1 MSDADRTNL
10 FKLGGFGVV
19 VQKLITD
26 RFLHARYELMKVT
39 RSVQPVQFVP
49 QGDAPFGQH
58 QELRPLGW
66 SPPDSR
72 IFRQI

>member
-1 MSDADRTNL
+1 MSDADRKNL
-10 FKLGGFGVV
+10 FQLGGFGVV
-19 VQKLITD
+19 VQKQITD
-26 RFLHARYELMKVT
+26 RFLHTRYELMKVT

-49 QGDAPFGQH
+49 QGDAPFGQL
-58 QELRPLGW
+58 QGLRPLGW

>member
-1 MSDADRTNL
+1 MSDADRKNL
-10 FKLGGFGVV
+10 FQLGGFGVV
-19 VQKLITD
+19 VQKQITD
-26 RFLHARYELMKVT
+26 RFLHTRYELMKVT

-66 SPPDSR
+66 SPRDSR

>member
-19 VQKLITD
+19 LQKQFTD
-26 RFLHARYELMKVT
+26 RFLITRYELTKAT

-66 SPPDSR
+66 SPRDSR